1 MITLKQLTYALAV
14 ERTLHF
20 RKAAEACN
28 ISQSAF
34 STALSEMEKQLG
46 FQVFERNN
54 KQVLITSLGREVL
67 IKARSIKLQMDDL
80 QRFVENVHKDK
91 KPRVEPLPRIKPH
104 ETFTYTASKLSDPFS
119 SGNLIQNTPV
129 SGGSGGVA
137 PDLTRRR
144 EPLEQFPLDSLSM
157 VGTLARG
164 DTIWAVIRAPD
175 DTIHRAQSGNYLGQ
189 NHGKIEQVT
198 PSRLVVS
205 ELVPGGNNN
214 WIERESSIAIVK

>member
-1 MITLKQLTYALAV
+1 MLSTKPFAARLAAALTATVLVAGC
-14 ERTLHF
+14 
-20 RKAAEACN
+20 AEH
-28 ISQSAF
+28 
-34 STALSEMEKQLG
+34 
-46 FQVFERNN
+46 R
-54 KQVLITSLGREVL
+54 
-67 IKARSIKLQMDDL
+67 MDDL

-129 SGGSGGVA
+129 AGGSGVA

-164 DTIWAVIRAPD
+164 DTVWAVIRAPD

-189 NHGKIEQVT
+189 NHGKIEKVT
-198 PSRLVVS
+198 SSRLIVS

-214 WIERESSIAIVK
+214 WIERESSIAIIK